1 MGVLIGLVSGVIMAV
16 TAYIWQGIPLLGL
29 VVGLSLAVS
38 MIIATLLGSFIPV
51 LIHRLGIDPALA
63 SGPFITTLMDIT
75 SMVIYFSLASR
86 IILG

>member
-1 MGVLIGLVSGVIMAV
+1 MIMAV